1 MDTVQEE
8 ENQIQVRFV
17 TQQKEFAVT
26 DSAILVPTKLRRYGL
41 SEIINHLLGFERP
54 VPFDFMI
61 DNQFLRTSLEEYLQ
75 TKELSTE
82 NILIIEYVESML
94 PPTSLSTFQHDDWIS
109 AVKGYN
115 KSLFLTGSYDNH
127 VRIFNT
133 SGECLQTL
141 LGHIAPIKSVEW
153 VSVTDEHAICLS
165 ASQDRSIRAWQVSLT
180 DGQYTPLYDCKGH
193 KESVECISVN
203 SSCTEFVSVS
213 LDSSILLWT
222 TTQPETSEEIEKKS
236 KRRKLNKDILIKAPI
251 ATMRGHIGPISSV
264 MFDKNDSN
272 KMYSGGWDH
281 SIRVWDVETR
291 TNIDT
296 KICDKTVL
304 GIACSDNLIA
314 SGHSDKL
321 VRIWDPRAEDT
332 AMVKLTLSSHK
343 NWVSCVSW
351 SPKSQFMLA
360 SGSYDGTVKI
370 WDIRSRTPLY
380 TIQNSNS
387 QEKNSLVKK
396 LFCIDWD
403 LDMILSGGE
412 DNQLHLYG
420 TKTLDIQS

>member
-41 SEIINHLLGFERP
+41 SEIINHLLGF
-54 VPFDFMI
+54 

-153 VSVTDEHAICLS
+153 VSLK
-165 ASQDRSIRAWQVSLT
+165 

-222 TTQPETSEEIEKKS
+222 TTQPETS
-236 KRRKLNKDILIKAPI
+236 
-251 ATMRGHIGPISSV
+251 HVGPISSV

-387 QEKNSLVKK
+387 QEKNSLMKK